1 MSFGRIDGVTAE
13 GMTDEDWRLWRAFS
27 SMNRALAREIDRQLQ
42 RDSGISNADYSVLV
56 SLFETTEHR
65 LRTGELAEVLSW
77 EKSRVSHQIA
87 RMEAR
92 GLVERREC
100 AEDGRGTWITLT
112 RDGRRATLGAT
123 RAHAAKLREVFFDL
137 LGEEERAA
145 FGSASRRV
153 LDKISG
159 PACEIAAEVYD
170 EGAISRATAAG

>member
-1 MSFGRIDGVTAE
+1 
-13 GMTDEDWRLWRAFS
+13 MTDEDWRLWRAFS

-42 RDSGISNADYSVLV
+42 HDSGISNAEYSVLV
-56 SLFETTEHR
+56 SLFQTKEHR

-87 RMEAR
+87 RMETR

-100 AEDGRGTWITLT
+100 TEDGRGTWVTLT
-112 RDGRRATLGAT
+112 LDGRRATLGAT

-137 LGEEERAA
+137 LGDDERAA

-159 PACEIAAEVYD
+159 EACEIAAETFD
-170 EGAISRATAAG
+170 DGAISRATATA